1 MFMMMIEHCFEKIS
15 SGKNQ
20 NDMMNGG
27 VLYLDFRT
35 KILTSKCG
43 LLTNV
48 PSSAFFD
55 YCSEC

>member
-1 MFMMMIEHCFEKIS
+1 MMMIEHCFEKIS

-35 KILTSKCG
+35 KILTSKFG